1 MKFHLLKIFLVL
13 SLIAPPVFCADKLF
27 LLNDR
32 CTQDLYTSIFNYFDN
47 FPQIEAIRDIRGI
60 TLRFELKTPEDDY
73 TKLEPDIR
81 QKIKIIQ
88 YFLAKIKN
96 PVIIEVH
103 TEKIPEQYCCNL
115 KNWEFSTVV
124 ANNIQDIFVKEE
136 PRIHT
141 ERIYTVGY
149 GEFMPAGKNTPNNG
163 SNYSNRV
170 DIIILCSMSG
180 E

>member
-1 MKFHLLKIFLVL
+1 MKFHLVKIFFLL
-13 SLIAPPVFCADKLF
+13 SLLTPPAFCADKLF

-32 CTQDLYTSIFNYFDN
+32 CTQDLYTATFNYFSK
-47 FPQIEAIRDIRGI
+47 FPEIDAVRDIRGI
-60 TLRFELKTPEDDY
+60 TIRFELKAPKDDY
-73 TKLEPDIR
+73 TKIDIDTR

-136 PRIHT
+136 PEIET
-141 ERIYTVGY
+141 ERMYTVGY
-149 GEFMPAGKNTPNNG
+149 GEFMPAEKNTPNNG

-170 DIIILCSMSG
+170 DIIILCNMSG